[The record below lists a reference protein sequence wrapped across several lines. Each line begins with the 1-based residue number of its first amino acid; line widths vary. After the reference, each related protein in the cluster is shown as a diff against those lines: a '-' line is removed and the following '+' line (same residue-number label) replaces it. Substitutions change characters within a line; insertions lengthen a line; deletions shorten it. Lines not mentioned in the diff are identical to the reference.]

1 MQLEKQNEDFGRFSV
16 RDILASIVVFLVALP
31 LCMGVAIASGAPVA
45 TGLITGIVGGV
56 IVGIMAGSPLQ
67 VSGPAAG
74 LTVVVYELIEKFGVE
89 LLGVIVLLAGGLQVL
104 AAFFRLGQWFRAV
117 SPAVIKG
124 MLAGIGILIFASQFH
139 VMVDDKPKGS
149 GLKNLLAIP
158 GAIQK
163 ALRPSKWHESDI
175 RRQEIA
181 SLKKMGELHRRQL
194 ALREHISKEVPQF
207 SNANPDPP
215 EQTPPADLAQ
225 LVNEQKAITEEF
237 ARVANEILAT
247 EAAAKDDDKLEVMRT
262 DIENFRQQL
271 QGATA
276 NLEKWDVR
284 QLVATQNRAAAGLEK
299 LLADDSNHMFA
310 GLLGLLTIITI
321 ILWQR
326 LPFPKLKLVPA
337 PLIAVTLA
345 TVIASQF
352 LTPVL
357 FVEVPNRL
365 WDEVFLPQPALLE
378 SVDWVALI
386 QAAILVACIASAE
399 TLLCATA
406 VDQLHS
412 GPRTKYDKELFAQ
425 GVGNAI
431 CGVLGALPLTG
442 VIVRSSAN
450 VQAGGGSRW
459 SAVLHGIWI
468 LVFVAFFS
476 QLLRMIPTSSLAAI
490 LVYTGYKLVD
500 LKSIKKLKD
509 AGWGELLV
517 FLVTVVTI
525 VLTDLLTGVLI
536 GVGLSAGRL
545 LYHFSDLKPHL
556 QLSPDGKSA
565 RLNLEGSATFVKLPL
580 LASTLE
586 SLPPST
592 ELHIDLERL
601 KSIDHACLDLIA
613 NWARQH
619 EKTGGKLSLD
629 WERLKSRTTS

>member
-1 MQLEKQNEDFGRFSV
+1 MDSKQLSTGSGQFSV
-16 RDILASIVVFLVALP
+16 RDILASVVVFLVALP

-45 TGLITGIVGGV
+45 TGLITGIVGGI
-56 IVGIMAGSPLQ
+56 IVGILAGSPLQ

-74 LTVVVYELIEKFGVE
+74 LTVVVYELIERFGIE
-89 LLGVIVLLAGGLQVL
+89 LLGVIVLFAGGLQIL
-104 AAFFRLGQWFRAV
+104 AAFLRLGQWFRAV

-149 GLKNLLAIP
+149 GLSNLIAIP

-163 ALRPSKWHESDI
+163 ALRPSKWHEPET

-194 ALREHISKEVPQF
+194 ALREHIAKEVPQF
-207 SNANPDPP
+207 SNANPDI
-215 EQTPPADLAQ
+215 PAQSSPSDLEQ
-225 LVNEQKAITEEF
+225 LVAEQRLIAEEF
-237 ARVANEILAT
+237 AAVAREVLDT
-247 EAAAKDDDKLEVMRT
+247 EAAAKDDAKLQVMQA
-262 DIENFRQQL
+262 DIESFRGQL
-271 QGATA
+271 QAA
-276 NLEKWDVR
+276 ASSLEKWDVR
-284 QLVATQNRAAAGLEK
+284 QLVVTQNRAASGLEK

-310 GLLGLLTIITI
+310 GLLGLLTIATI
-321 ILWQR
+321 VLWQM
-326 LPFPKLKLVPA
+326 LPWPKLRLVPA
-337 PLIAVTLA
+337 PLVAVTLA
-345 TVIASQF
+345 TAIAALL

-365 WDEVFLPQPALLE
+365 WDEVFLAQPALLF
-378 SVDWVALI
+378 SINWSAII

-412 GPRTKYDKELFAQ
+412 GPRTNYDKELFAQ
-425 GVGNAI
+425 GVGNSI
-431 CGVLGALPLTG
+431 CGLLGALPLTG

-476 QLLRMIPTSSLAAI
+476 PLLRMIPTSSLAAI
-490 LVYTGYKLVD
+490 LVYTGYKLID
-500 LKSIKKLKD
+500 LKSIKKLKQ

-517 FLVTVVTI
+517 FLATVVTI
-525 VLTDLLTGVLI
+525 VLTDLLTGVLV
-536 GVGLSAGRL
+536 GVGLSASRL
-545 LYHFSDLKPHL
+545 LYRFSDLKPNL
-556 QLSPDGKSA
+556 QFSPDGKSA
-565 RLNLEGSATFVKLPL
+565 RLGLEGAATFVKLPV

-586 SLPPST
+586 SLPPAIP
-592 ELHIDLERL
+592 LQVDLERL
-601 KSIDHACLDLIA
+601 KSIDHACLELIT
-613 NWARQH
+613 NWAKQH
-619 EKTGGKLSLD
+619 EKAGGQLVLD
-629 WERLKSRTTS
+629 WEQLKSRYSS

>member
-1 MQLEKQNEDFGRFSV
+1 MDSEKLNDGSGRFSV

-45 TGLITGIVGGV
+45 TGLITGIVGGL
-56 IVGIMAGSPLQ
+56 IVGVLAGSPLQ

-74 LTVVVYELIEKFGVE
+74 LTVVVYELIEKFGIE
-89 LLGVIVLLAGGLQVL
+89 LLGLIVLLAGGFQIL
-104 AAFFRLGQWFRAV
+104 AAFLRLGQWFRAV

-149 GLKNLLAIP
+149 GLNNLLAIP

-163 ALRPSKWHESDI
+163 ALRPSNWHEPEI

-194 ALREHISKEVPQF
+194 ALREHIAKEVPQF
-207 SNANPDPP
+207 SNANPDIPA
-215 EQTPPADLAQ
+215 QTPPQDLER
-225 LVNEQKAITEEF
+225 LVAEQQAITAEF
-237 ARVANEILAT
+237 ETVAGEILET
-247 EAAAKDDDKLEVMRT
+247 EAAADDEAKLKLMRE
-262 DIENFRQQL
+262 DIESFRGQL
-271 QGATA
+271 QAA
-276 NLEKWDVR
+276 ASSLEKWDVR
-284 QLVATQNRAAAGLEK
+284 QLVATQNRAASGLEK

-310 GLLGLLTIITI
+310 GLLGLLTIVTI
-321 ILWQR
+321 VLWQMV
-326 LPFPKLKLVPA
+326 PWAKLKLVPA
-337 PLIAVTLA
+337 PLVAVTLA
-345 TVIASQF
+345 TMIAALF

-365 WDEVFLPQPALLE
+365 WDEVSLPQPALLA
-378 SVDWVALI
+378 SLNWGLII
-386 QAAILVACIASAE
+386 QAALLVACIASAE

-459 SAVLHGIWI
+459 SAILHGAWI

-476 QLLRMIPTSSLAAI
+476 GLLRMIPTSSLAAI

-500 LKSIKKLKD
+500 LKSIKKLKEL
-509 AGWGELLV
+509 GWGELLV

-525 VLTDLLTGVLI
+525 VLTDLLTGVLV
-536 GVGLSAGRL
+536 GVGLSASRL
-545 LYHFSDLKPHL
+545 LYQFSDLKPNL
-556 QLSPDGKSA
+556 QMSPDGKSA
-565 RLNLEGSATFVKLPL
+565 RLSLEGSATFVKLPV
-580 LASTLE
+580 LASALE
-586 SLPPST
+586 SLPSGT
-592 ELHIDLERL
+592 ELQVDIDRL
-601 KSIDHACLDLIA
+601 QSVDHACLDLIT
-613 NWARQH
+613 NWAKQH
-619 EKTGGKLSLD
+619 EKTGGKLTLD
-629 WERLKSRTTS
+629 WERLKSRYTS